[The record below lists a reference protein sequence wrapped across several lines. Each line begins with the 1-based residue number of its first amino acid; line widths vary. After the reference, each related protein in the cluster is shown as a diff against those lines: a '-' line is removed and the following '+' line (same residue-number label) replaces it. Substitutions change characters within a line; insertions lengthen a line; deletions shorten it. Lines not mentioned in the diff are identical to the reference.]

1 MSEHQKQTIIRWFEE
16 VWNKGRRQAIDEMLP
31 PDCII
36 HDGGASLKGP
46 EEFKKYFDLM
56 RSAFSEIQVTPE
68 EVISEG
74 ALVCLRWS
82 VKMRH
87 TGDGLGMPATGRNL
101 QTTGVSIVRFTDGR
115 FAEAWQNWDM
125 MGVMQQIQQAEP
137 AKLNMQAP

>member
-1 MSEHQKQTIIRWFEE
+1 
-16 VWNKGRRQAIDEMLP
+16 MLP

>member
-31 PDCII
+31 PDCVI
-36 HDGGASLKGP
+36 HDGGTSLKGP

-56 RSAFSEIQVTPE
+56 RSTFSEIQMTPE

-87 TGDGLGMPATGRNL
+87 TGDGWGMPGTGRNL
-101 QTTGVSIVRFTDGR
+101 QTTGISIVRFTGGR
-115 FAEAWQNWDM
+115 FAEAWQSWDM
-125 MGVMQQIQQAEP
+125 LGIMQQIQQAEP
-137 AKLNMQAP
+137 AKLYMRAR

>member
-1 MSEHQKQTIIRWFEE
+1 MSEQPKQTLIRWFEE

-31 PDCII
+31 PDCVI
-36 HDGGASLKGP
+36 HDGATSLKGP
-46 EEFKKYFDLM
+46 EEFKKFFDLM

-68 EVISEG
+68 ETISEG
-74 ALVCLRWS
+74 ELVCLRWS

-101 QTTGVSIVRFTDGR
+101 TTTGISVVRFAGGR
-115 FAEAWQNWDM
+115 FAEACQNWDM

-137 AKLNMQAP
+137 ANLYMTAP